1 VMRPLDRPGLESVRR
16 TEIPI
21 SEELLAR
28 YAKRTRTAR
37 AFMMAFFFAWAV
49 AIVVAILAGS
59 AAHSGSLSAIAAW
72 LFLLGLPLF
81 IGAVVVLAKRTSTI
95 PLRWRVL
102 VAEDGRQY
110 LRIENPSPAFAD
122 ALRGRGLSSS
132 TAPRPQ
138 LRRARAFWLLVASA
152 VLPLVL
158 TVLFLTG
165 HVAVAAGVLIG
176 YAFLAMVGSV
186 VSGIVIGTRRGGP
199 PQAK

>member
-1 VMRPLDRPGLESVRR
+1 MDPAGSTAAKTTSVLIPIAAATSGDLPDICALTGESAAGRWIRR
-16 TEIPI
+16 AQGMTKVSIPI

-110 LRIENPSPAFAD
+110 LRLKIPA
-122 ALRGRGLSSS
+122 
-132 TAPRPQ
+132 RP
-138 LRRARAFWLLVASA
+138 
-152 VLPLVL
+152 LP
-158 TVLFLTG
+158 
-165 HVAVAAGVLIG
+165 
-176 YAFLAMVGSV
+176 M
-186 VSGIVIGTRRGGP
+186 R
-199 PQAK
+199 